1 MLRSDQNCYSD
12 AYIVAKERITAE
24 STNVINQTNKVLTFR
39 NNASSGSN
47 TSKINITFIENAED
61 LDIVM
66 PMSNLF
72 QYSDNYSMTSE
83 IL

>member
-1 MLRSDQNCYSD
+1 MLRSDQNYYSN
-12 AYIVAKERITAE
+12 AYIVAKETITAE
-24 STNVINQTNKVLTFR
+24 SSNAINQTNKVLTFR
-39 NNASSGSN
+39 DNASFGSN
-47 TSKINITFIENAED
+47 TLKINITFIENAED

-66 PMSNLF
+66 SMSNLF